1 MRIILVL
8 DDSNG
13 MLFNRRRQSSDI
25 AVISKIKKIVKEGML
40 YLNGYSAGQFEDTGI
55 RLCVDEGFLKK
66 AGRGEYCF
74 VENKKLSG
82 VKEDIEGFVIFR
94 WNRKYPGDFMLDVLP
109 EERGMA
115 CISME
120 EFAGHSHEK
129 ITMEVWRKES

>member
-74 VENKKLSG
+74 VENEKLSG
-82 VKEDIEGFVIFR
+82 VKDDIEGFVIFR

-109 EERGMA
+109 EECGMV
-115 CISME
+115 CISVE
-120 EFAGHSHEK
+120 DFEGHSHDR